1 MSFNPQVSLSP
12 GIVKQRLDSRNS
24 DNSRRSSQGISSSVK
39 KTDGHHKRKSAPKPS
54 FSPDTKIK
62 RVSSQTNQIMPV
74 DSFVGDRVASDMAET
89 GLDNRDQDFI
99 HQHIDTSLEQVR
111 RDLPYSGLR
120 MGVIT

>member
-1 MSFNPQVSLSP
+1 
-12 GIVKQRLDSRNS
+12 
-24 DNSRRSSQGISSSVK
+24 
-39 KTDGHHKRKSAPKPS
+39 
-54 FSPDTKIK
+54 
-62 RVSSQTNQIMPV
+62 MPV

-111 RDLPYSGLR
+111 RELPNSGLR